1 MKVFKMDDYD
11 WVASETIG
19 QAIDYYLSETGCDYE
34 DLEVKEC
41 DIDEEGM
48 WWIIDEFP
56 DGVEIK
62 NYKDTFILD
71 GIKYGY
77 FYDEKAKH
85 ITFAEAI
92 SLMDSKFPY
101 IIASTEM

>member
-11 WVASETIG
+11 WVVAETIG
-19 QAIDYYLSETGCDYE
+19 QAIDYYMNETGVDYE
-34 DLEVKEC
+34 DLEVREC
-41 DIDEEGM
+41 DIEEERM

-56 DGVEIK
+56 DGVEL
-62 NYKDTFILD
+62 NNHDDTLTFD

-77 FYDEKAKH
+77 FYDEKSKH

-92 SLMDSKFPY
+92 NLMNCKSPE